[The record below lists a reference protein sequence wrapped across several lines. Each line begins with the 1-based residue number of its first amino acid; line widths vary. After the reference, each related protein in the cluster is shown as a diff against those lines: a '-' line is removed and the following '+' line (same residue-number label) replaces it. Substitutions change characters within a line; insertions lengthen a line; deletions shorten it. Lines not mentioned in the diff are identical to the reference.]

1 MPTNRAFLVSIL
13 LCLSLLS
20 PALADNA
27 YLGPDGTP
35 LPFQSEEEVLEA
47 LRTGEIVSIKKVGIG
62 VTGVEKVLL
71 DKDGVQL
78 HAVFRDVRIYKPRF
92 FEDDGSITVHFRD
105 DYIFEL
111 AAYRLGG
118 MLGLDNIPPVVERT
132 IDYRQGTL
140 QLWIEEAVMEKTRIK
155 EALRPPYNM
164 AWRLYWNTL
173 YIFDY
178 LIANG
183 DRNLGNILYD
193 RDWKMWMIDHTRAFR
208 LLSDPEDMERISLCP
223 KSLYQALRSLDRA
236 ALDEN
241 LGEMLSGNQLKALE
255 QRRIQLVEYLDRL
268 IQRDGAQIVLH

>member
-1 MPTNRAFLVSIL
+1 MTRTFPITIL

-20 PALADNA
+20 PLLADNV

-47 LRTGEIVSIKKVGIG
+47 LRTGEIVSIEKVGIG

-71 DKDGVQL
+71 DKDGVRL

-111 AAYRLGG
+111 AAYRLGR
-118 MLGLDNIPPVVERT
+118 MLGLDNIPPVVERK
-132 IDYRQGTL
+132 IGYRQGTL
-140 QLWIEEAVMEKTRIK
+140 QLWIEEAVMEKARINDK
-155 EALRPPYNM
+155 LRPPYNM

-193 RDWKMWMIDHTRAFR
+193 QNWKMWMIDHTRAFR
-208 LLSDPEDMERISLCP
+208 LQSDPEDMERISLCP
-223 KSLYQALRSLDRA
+223 KSLYKALKSLDRQ

-241 LGEMLSGNQLKALE
+241 LGEMLNGNQLKALE
-255 QRRIQLVEYLDRL
+255 ERRVQLVKYLDRL
-268 IQRDGAQIVLH
+268 IERDGAQMVLH